1 MAKSTISRPI
11 MILGLVQLIESLA
24 IALPISFFPNYVVSL
39 GASVASVG
47 LFTSS
52 FMIAFALLAPKMG
65 SLTDQY
71 GRKRILMAGIFSD
84 VILGT
89 LTGLVPSW
97 EWLLLIRLF
106 NGAVSSAAM
115 LAGETLLIDMV
126 TPQQRGEASGFI
138 MSMSMVG
145 RNIGPMVGG
154 AVQWFVL
161 SSGATELLS
170 YRVPYFVDSVFA
182 AVALI
187 VVYLLIEE
195 PERSGGATRM
205 GLNGKGV
212 KIEWT
217 NPLKV
222 LMVNS
227 FISGI
232 GVGFII
238 PIMVLF
244 YTDRFNMTPVGIGV
258 IISISGFIG
267 LIASYF
273 AGRYSDKVGRKPL
286 IALGNYS
293 SRVAGGLLPFTG
305 SATMAGIVVTVRSL
319 GFNISMPAFRALR
332 ADLVPPQVRGRMFG
346 LFGTAFTAGSVVGPI
361 LGTWIYDTYRT
372 TTFNVMGIAIPGYGI
387 PFLINAILGLLTT
400 TMIMLLI
407 EEPKEE
413 DKAPQFAS

>member
-1 MAKSTISRPI
+1 MSDKRLSRPI
-11 MILGLVQLIESLA
+11 FILGAVQLIESLA
-24 IALPISFFPNYVVSL
+24 FALPISFFPNYVVSL

-52 FMIAFALLAPKMG
+52 FMIAFAVLSPKIG

-71 GRKRILMAGIFSD
+71 GRKKILSIGILGD

-89 LTGLVPSW
+89 LSGLVPSW
-97 EWLLLIRLF
+97 EWLLLIRIF
-106 NGAVSSAAM
+106 NGAASSAAM
-115 LAGETLLIDMV
+115 LAGETLLIDMI

-154 AVQWFVL
+154 AIQWFVFNR
-161 SSGATELLS
+161 GFTELFS
-170 YRVPYFVDSVFA
+170 FRVPYFVDSVFA
-182 AVALI
+182 AVALL
-187 VVYLLIEE
+187 VVHFLIQE
-195 PERSGGATRM
+195 PEKRSGSSSREM
-205 GLNGKGV
+205 SGKKI

-227 FISGI
+227 FVSGV

-244 YTDRFNMTPVGIGV
+244 YTDRFGMTPVGIGT

-267 LIASYF
+267 LFASYI

-286 IALGNYS
+286 IAFGNYS
-293 SRVAGGLLPFTG
+293 SRLAGGLLPFSG
-305 SATMAGIVVTVRSL
+305 SATLAGIVVTFRSL

-332 ADLVPPQVRGRMFG
+332 ADLVPPEVRGRLFG
-346 LFGTAFTAGSVVGPI
+346 LFGTAFTAGSVIGPI

-372 TTFNVMGIAIPGYGI
+372 TTFGVLGLNVPGYGI
-387 PFLINAILGLLTT
+387 PFFINAILGLLST

-407 EEPKEE
+407 EEPREE
-413 DKAPQFAS
+413 DKAPQFAF

>member
-1 MAKSTISRPI
+1 